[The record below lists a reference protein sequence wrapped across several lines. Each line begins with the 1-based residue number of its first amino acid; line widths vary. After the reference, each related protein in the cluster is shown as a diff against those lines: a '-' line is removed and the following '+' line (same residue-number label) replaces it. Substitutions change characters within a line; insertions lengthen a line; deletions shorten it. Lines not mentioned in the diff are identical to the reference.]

1 MPLDTLTLSDL
12 IFGAIRDKQK
22 GKYVD
27 QWIKEYFQQEGDE
40 NAIYNRILKLGK
52 KHDEIKKILGG
63 GSSGPSE
70 PENKPKK
77 DHASRGGKKKKAV

>member
-12 IFGAIRDKQK
+12 IVDAIRHKQK
-22 GKYVD
+22 EKHVD
-27 QWIKEYFQQEGDE
+27 KWIKEYFQQKGDE

-52 KHDEIKKILGG
+52 KPDEIKEILGG